1 MPIGAESATR
11 YAVVP
16 SDSWIAFEGRSTLH
30 GVHGKATN
38 LDGYIEA
45 HWAADGTVSTEP
57 SPRMH
62 VEFPVEQLRSGNGL
76 QDREMWKMIDS
87 KRFPRV
93 AADLRQ
99 LRPTT
104 DPDRYAA
111 SGDVTLAG
119 RSRRYEGAV
128 TLSRSGDRI
137 TIEGE
142 LEIDIRDFGL
152 KAPAL
157 LLVKVNPAV
166 NLRLHLLA
174 TRSG

>member
-1 MPIGAESATR
+1 MAIGPASGTR

-30 GVHGKATN
+30 DVHGKATN

-45 HWAADGTVSTEP
+45 DWAAHGTVSAEP
-57 SPRMH
+57 APRMH

-87 KRFPRV
+87 KRFPRI
-93 AADLRQ
+93 ATDLRE

-119 RSRRYEGAV
+119 RSRRYNG
-128 TLSRSGDRI
+128 TLMLSHSGDRI

-152 KAPAL
+152 KPPAL

-166 NLRLHLLA
+166 KLRLHVEA
-174 TRSG
+174 MRSG

>member
-1 MPIGAESATR
+1 VAIGAESGTR
-11 YAVVP
+11 YVVVP
-16 SDSWIAFEGRSTLH
+16 PDSWIAFEGSSTLH
-30 GVHGKATN
+30 RVHGKATN

-45 HWAADGTVSTEP
+45 QWAADGTISTEP
-57 SPRMH
+57 APRMH
-62 VEFPVEQLRSGNGL
+62 VEFLVEQLRSGNGL
-76 QDREMWKMIDS
+76 QDGEMWKMIDS

-93 AADLRQ
+93 ASDLRE

-104 DPDRYAA
+104 DPGRYAA
-111 SGDVTLAG
+111 TGDVTLAG
-119 RSRRYEGAV
+119 RSRRYNGTL

-152 KAPAL
+152 KPPAL

-166 NLRLHLLA
+166 KLRLHLAA

>member
-1 MPIGAESATR
+1 
-11 YAVVP
+11 
-16 SDSWIAFEGRSTLH
+16 
-30 GVHGKATN
+30 
-38 LDGYIEA
+38 
-45 HWAADGTVSTEP
+45 
-57 SPRMH
+57 
-62 VEFPVEQLRSGNGL
+62 
-76 QDREMWKMIDS
+76 MIDS

-93 AADLRQ
+93 AADLRE

-119 RSRRYEGAV
+119 RSRRYNGAV
-128 TLSRSGDRI
+128 TLWRSGDRI

-152 KAPAL
+152 KPPAL

-166 NLRLHLLA
+166 KLRLHLLA
-174 TRSG
+174 MRSG